1 MCVLSY
7 KGFPGRT
14 TTCMNTGNGYE
25 ALGVHGHCITM
36 RKDII
41 FGLAG
46 LGGLSL
52 IVAMVTSRVL
62 QSNGFVVSRRYST
75 SQDGIEWSV
84 AGNVVAFDLSDHTLS

>member
-1 MCVLSY
+1 
-7 KGFPGRT
+7 
-14 TTCMNTGNGYE
+14 
-25 ALGVHGHCITM
+25 
-36 RKDII
+36 
-41 FGLAG
+41 